1 MRKVIK
7 GTLKDL
13 SGIPVHF
20 FQTIRDQL
28 LFPSGPETYEDYL
41 RSKIKDQYGLIR
53 LKEDSISYLQGQMLG
68 CDHTLRDR
76 EQLLT
81 QKDKELQDLR
91 QKIRSL
97 EWQLREERVRNTRR
111 R

>member
-1 MRKVIK
+1 MQKVIL
-7 GTLKDL
+7 GTLREL
-13 SGIPVHF
+13 GGIPVHF
-20 FQTIRDQL
+20 FHSIRDEL

-41 RSKIKDQYGLIR
+41 RTKVKDQYGLIR
-53 LKEDSISYLQGQMLG
+53 LKEENISFLQGQMRG
-68 CDHTLRDR
+68 YDHTLRDQD
-76 EQLLT
+76 QLLT

-97 EWQLREERVRNTRR
+97 EWQLREERDRNKRR